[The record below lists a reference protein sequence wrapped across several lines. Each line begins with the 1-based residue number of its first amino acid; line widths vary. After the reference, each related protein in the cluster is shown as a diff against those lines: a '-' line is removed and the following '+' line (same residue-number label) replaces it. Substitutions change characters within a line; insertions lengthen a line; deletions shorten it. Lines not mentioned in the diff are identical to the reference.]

1 VLELAAVNSGFER
14 KQRSPLDDAIL
25 AGAAGI
31 SRSDWRYIAD
41 VPFDFDRRRASV
53 LVEKDGGRL
62 LIVKG
67 ASEDILLLST
77 RVETKDGVHPLDD
90 RRRAAIEKL
99 NHDKCAEGLRS
110 IAVGW
115 RELPTTT
122 QSVGVAAEAGLVFAG
137 LCLFVDPP
145 KESAAAAIKRLEAAG
160 IRVKIISGDAAPT
173 VQHLV
178 ETLKIPARGLLTG
191 ADIAKLGDTAL
202 AHQATKTDLFARVS
216 PDQKTRIIHAL
227 RAGGHTVGF
236 VGDGINDA
244 PALHAADVGLAVEGA
259 TEVARAAADMIMLEA
274 DLGVVYNAVEE
285 GRRTYANI
293 MKYLRMGT
301 SSNFGNM
308 LSMAVASVFIPFLPL
323 TPIQVLLN
331 NLIYDLSE
339 IGIPYDTVERNAIR
353 RPHGLEMSELLHF
366 TLIMGPLSSVFDIAA
381 FMILLY
387 GFHAPPEVFQTAW
400 FIESM
405 ATQILVIF
413 FIRSSEPF
421 WKGRPHRILVTTSLG
436 GLVLAIAFAF
446 TPLGKPLGFV
456 PLAPSILL
464 AMAVLVVGYLG
475 AAELLK
481 RTAMAHRRRHF
492 GIHPQRRH

>member
-1 VLELAAVNSGFER
+1 
-14 KQRSPLDDAIL
+14 
-25 AGAAGI
+25 
-31 SRSDWRYIAD
+31 
-41 VPFDFDRRRASV
+41 
-53 LVEKDGGRL
+53 
-62 LIVKG
+62 
-67 ASEDILLLST
+67 
-77 RVETKDGVHPLDD
+77 
-90 RRRAAIEKL
+90 
-99 NHDKCAEGLRS
+99 LRS

-115 RELPTTT
+115 REFPATT
-122 QSVGVAAEAGLVFAG
+122 QSAGVADEAELVLAGF
-137 LCLFVDPP
+137 CLFVDPP
-145 KESAAAAIKRLEAAG
+145 KESAAAAIKRLESAG

-173 VQHLV
+173 VRHVV

-202 AHQATKTDLFARVS
+202 AHQVTKTDLFARVS
-216 PDQKTRIIHAL
+216 PDQKTRIIRAL
-227 RAGGHTVGF
+227 RASGHTVGF

-259 TEVARAAADMIMLEA
+259 AEVARAAADMIMLES
-274 DLGVVYNAVEE
+274 DLGVVCDAVEE

-339 IGIPYDTVERNAIR
+339 IGIPYDTVERSTIR
-353 RPHGLEMSELLHF
+353 RPHGLEMSELLRF

-381 FMILLY
+381 FMILLH
-387 GFHAPPEVFQTAW
+387 GFHAPPEVFHTAW
-400 FIESM
+400 FVESM

-421 WKGRPHRILVTTSLG
+421 WKGRPHRILVATSLG
-436 GLVLAIAFAF
+436 GLALAIAFAL
-446 TPLGKPLGFV
+446 TPLGRPLGFV
-456 PLAPSILL
+456 PLAPLILL
-464 AMAVLVVGYLG
+464 AMGLLVVGYLA
-475 AAELLK
+475 AAEFVK
-481 RTAMAHRRRHF
+481 RTAIAHRRRHF
-492 GIHPQRRH
+492 GVHAQRQH